1 MEFHT
6 QDVGQTSI
14 VVTPEGRLTMVS
26 AGELKAVVDRAV
38 AAGRTLV
45 VVDLAD
51 TTFMDSSG
59 LGALVGGLRSTR
71 GAGGDLRIARVNEQ
85 VRTVLELTT
94 MDRVLR
100 PYDTVEGALDG
111 SG

>member
-1 MEFHT
+1 MEFRTH
-6 QDVGQTSI
+6 DVGDTSV

-26 AGELKAVVDRAV
+26 AAEFKAVVDRAV
-38 AAGRTLV
+38 AGGRTLV
-45 VVDLAD
+45 VVDLNA

-71 GAGGDLRIARVNEQ
+71 SAGGDLRIARANEQ

-100 PYDTVEGALDG
+100 PYETVQGALDG
-111 SG
+111 PG